1 MKSANESV
9 KPLVKP
15 RTFLLFGLIIL
26 SMALMSNQLSAQEDS
41 KATSEDKLSIGFVGG
56 AAMNSF
62 NFNGVSIGASAG
74 AYFKYKLSDALD
86 LQPEL
91 KYSMLGGVRRN
102 ALVDYS
108 SIGGNVNSIELFNRN
123 VQINTV
129 DVPIILRISPRQFRT
144 ESFSPRFILGGYFAY
159 AFDLTEHQDKLFN
172 FSDGTRVYTS
182 GLVED
187 VSDYYEQANFGFVV
201 GFGLEFTGASN
212 AFGIDLRYRQ
222 GINQS
227 SLVGFA
233 PEQYAG
239 SIRMSSISLDF
250 TFQIFH

>member
-15 RTFLLFGLIIL
+15 RTFILCGLFIL
-26 SMALMSNQLSAQEDS
+26 SLTFSSQKLRAQNES
-41 KATSEDKLSIGFVGG
+41 GATSEDKLSIGFVGG

-62 NFNGVSIGASAG
+62 KFNGVSFGASAG

-108 SIGGNVNSIELFNRN
+108 GFGGNVSSIELFNRN
-123 VQINTV
+123 VQVNTV
-129 DVPIILRISPRQFRT
+129 DLPVLLRISPRQFRT
-144 ESFSPRFILGGYFAY
+144 ESFRPQIIVGGYFAY

-187 VSDYYEQANFGFVV
+187 VSDYYEQANYGFIV
-201 GFGLEFTGASN
+201 GFGLEFTGAPN
-212 AFGIDLRYRQ
+212 AFGVDLRYRQ
-222 GINQS
+222 GINES

-250 TFQIFH
+250 TFQIFQ

>member
-1 MKSANESV
+1 MESANESV
-9 KPLVKP
+9 KTQFKP
-15 RTFLLFGLIIL
+15 RFYLLCGLFIL
-26 SMALMSNQLSAQEDS
+26 SLAIGQPSLMAQDENDALE
-41 KATSEDKLSIGFVGG
+41 EDKLSIGFVGG
-56 AAMNSF
+56 ASMNSF
-62 NFNGVSIGASAG
+62 NFNGISIGTSVG

-102 ALVDYS
+102 AWVDYS
-108 SIGGNVNSIELFNRN
+108 ALGGNVNSIELFNRN

-129 DVPIILRISPRQFRT
+129 DIPVLLRISPRQFRT
-144 ESFSPRFILGGYFAY
+144 ETFTPRIIVGGYFAY
-159 AFDLTEHQDKLFN
+159 AFDLTEQQDKLFN
-172 FSDGTRVYTS
+172 FADGTRAYTS

-187 VSDYYEQANFGFVV
+187 VTDYYEQANYGFIV
-201 GFGLEFTGASN
+201 GLGLEFTGASN
-212 AFGIDLRYRQ
+212 SFGIDLRYRQ

-250 TFQIFH
+250 TFEIFK